1 MTAPLITGAE
11 PQIFVTDVEA
21 ALAFYVGKL
30 GFAVA
35 FAYGEPPFYVQVFRD
50 TARLNLREVEGP
62 VFDAAFRSRN
72 EDALAAALT
81 LEDAEP
87 LYAEYQAGGVAFHQ
101 PLRAHLHRRRSGRQ
115 PDPVRGGRFTAP
127 WLITVDHAA
136 RDEACQGLN
145 LVT

>member
-1 MTAPLITGAE
+1 MTAQANSQPAPLITGAE
-11 PQIFVTDVEA
+11 PQIFVSDIAA

-50 TARLNLREVEGP
+50 GARLNLREVEGP
-62 VFDAAFRSRN
+62 VFDAGFRARN

-87 LYAEYQAGGVAFHQ
+87 LFLEYQAGGVDFHQ
-101 PLRAHLHRRRSGRQ
+101 PLRAEPWGARTFIVAD
-115 PDPVRGGRFTAP
+115 PDG
-127 WLITVDHAA
+127 
-136 RDEACQGLN
+136 N
-145 LVT
+145 LSLFAGAG